1 MKHIQTF
8 EGFIGLNEAG
18 DLDSGMAGLI
28 NNMIGLKQGRLVIS
42 GDGVEEL
49 KDRIV
54 TAVLKVDKDARVEF
68 FPKTGKMVGVMAI
81 ARLKDLQRELRKIRV
96 GLEAEIKAQRLA

>member
-1 MKHIQTF
+1 METPQP
-8 EGFIGLNEAG
+8 GSY
-18 DLDSGMAGLI
+18 DW
-28 NNMIGLKQGRLVIS
+28 
-42 GDGVEEL
+42 VEEL
-49 KDRIV
+49 NDRIV